1 MRLPL
6 LLSEQM
12 LQILLTGKT
21 IQGSIHAERVGNE
34 VVIGFRPY
42 RRNSTGSRRDQT
54 LLTLPHGSI
63 RKSRRRYKLFISV
76 PDTLGERRCGELMKC
91 ESEEAKSFM
100 DALESVL
107 NAV

>member
-1 MRLPL
+1 
-6 LLSEQM
+6 M
-12 LQILLTGKT
+12 LQILLAGKT
-21 IQGSIHAERVGNE
+21 IQGSIHGERVANE

-42 RRNSTGSRRDQT
+42 RRNSTGRRRDQT

-63 RKSRRRYKLFISV
+63 RKSPRRYKLLLSL

-91 ESEEAKSFM
+91 ETEEAKSFM